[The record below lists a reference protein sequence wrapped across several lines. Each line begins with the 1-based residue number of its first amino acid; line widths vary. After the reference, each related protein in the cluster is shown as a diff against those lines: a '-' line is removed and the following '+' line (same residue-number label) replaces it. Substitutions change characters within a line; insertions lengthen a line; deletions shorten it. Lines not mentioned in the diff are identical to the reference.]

1 MRITKNLED
10 LRKRISAAC
19 AAAGR
24 SENEVSILAVSKRHG
39 IESIREAAAA
49 GLRSMGENYVQEAIE
64 KISQLGP
71 EIEWHYIGRIQTN
84 KTRLIA
90 ENFAWAQT
98 VDSEKIA
105 RRLSSQRPN
114 NMAPLNVCLQIDIDG
129 TGEHGGLPASSAQ
142 SLCKYIDKLPGLKL
156 RGLMAIPT
164 PRSELDE
171 QRQIF
176 ALLKGVYDDLLA
188 IGFNLDTLSMG
199 MTDDLEAAILE
210 GSTMIR
216 VGTALFGP
224 RPVE

>member
-10 LRKRISAAC
+10 LRNRISAAC

-24 SENEVSILAVSKRHG
+24 SENDVSILAVSKRHS

-90 ENFAWAQT
+90 ENFDWAQT

-105 RRLSSQRPN
+105 RRLSSHRPN

-129 TGEHGGLPASSAQ
+129 TGQHGGIPASSAQ
-142 SLCKYIDKLPGLKL
+142 PLCKYIDELPRLKL
-156 RGLMAIPT
+156 RGLMTIPA
-164 PRSELDE
+164 PRNELDE
-171 QRQIF
+171 QRQSF

-188 IGFNLDTLSMG
+188 NGFKLDTLSMG
-199 MTDDLEAAILE
+199 MTNDLEAAILE